1 MNDNRNNV
9 STNVSD
15 IQSPETTDYTDNR
28 KRSTTDGPDPS
39 NVAAQNPAMLLPQ
52 WFKGSDYTHRVARA
66 ITKYGP
72 ISRTTL
78 AQILGLSQGALSR
91 ITSDLEYENVIEE
104 APESDTRPGRLPFAF
119 RAKENE
125 SRRGRPQTGLRLKA
139 EEHSVIGVNI
149 HDMEAT
155 AALVDMMCQ
164 PICPPISRP
173 LTSTDPETVAS
184 RVAEMVKELNAD
196 QTAAQADSDKN
207 QHKATSKTQR
217 GRRDVGTAK
226 PVAIGVSIGG
236 HIDHDRIV
244 THAPFMHWDG
254 AIDFAGMIEQRCG
267 IPTAIFNDMDSLL
280 NHESWFGRGV
290 GLPRFA
296 MLTIGS
302 GVGYA
307 LCENGQPVDYS
318 DKSYGLVGHILVDP
332 NGPRCYAGHVGCA
345 QCLTTDSLSQEY
357 STTIGRPADIHDI
370 IADAQVG
377 KPQVRLLINN
387 LCFRLGSLISTVA
400 NLTMPEKILIDG
412 ETSALA
418 ELNTDSIRSG
428 IDWYR
433 PSQASPVDFE
443 ILDFSWDN
451 WAMAAASRVIE
462 RFIG

>member
-1 MNDNRNNV
+1 MNSDKKSRL
-9 STNVSD
+9 STNFTGV
-15 IQSPETTDYTDNR
+15 R
-28 KRSTTDGPDPS
+28 GSTAADSTAQAS
-39 NVAAQNPAMLLPQ
+39 NSSRMAAMPLPQ

-66 ITKYGP
+66 ITKYGS

-104 APESDTRPGRLPFAF
+104 APESDSRPGKLPFDF
-119 RAKENE
+119 HAKENG
-125 SRRGRPQTGLRLKA
+125 SKRGRPQTRLRLKA
-139 EEHSVIGVNI
+139 REHTVIGINI

-155 AALVDMMCQ
+155 AALADMTCR
-164 PICPPISRP
+164 PVCPPISQP
-173 LTSTDPETVAS
+173 LASTDPETVAS
-184 RVAEMVKELNAD
+184 CVAAMVKQL
-196 QTAAQADSDKN
+196 TAALSATRSTTADN
-207 QHKATSKTQR
+207 EHKTAATIQNNHHDAK
-217 GRRDVGTAK
+217 AEK
-226 PVAIGVSIGG
+226 PVAIAVSIGG
-236 HIDHDRIV
+236 HIDHDRII
-244 THAPFMHWDG
+244 THAPFLHWDG

-307 LCENGQPVDYS
+307 LCENGQPVDYP

-332 NGPRCYAGHVGCA
+332 NGPRCYAGHVGCS
-345 QCLTTDSLSQEY
+345 QCLTSDSLSQEY

-370 IADAQVG
+370 IADAQIG

-387 LCFRLGSLISTVA
+387 LCFRLGALISTVA

-418 ELNTDSIRSG
+418 QLNTESIRSG

-433 PSQASPVDFE
+433 PSQASSVDFE
-443 ILDFSWDN
+443 ILNFSWDN
-451 WAMAAASRVIE
+451 WALAAASRVIK